1 MISTPQAG
9 QLRDALAVLASASK
23 AAEAYGRPDL
33 GERVAQVRERVSDP
47 RMRVL
52 VVGEFK
58 QGKSS
63 LVNALVRAPLC
74 PVDDDVATSVPTAVQ
89 YADEPSAVAVYP
101 PAVEGGE
108 PLREPF
114 DIDDIRAYVS
124 EAGNPA
130 NERRLAGVEVGL
142 PRDLLRSGLVLVDT
156 PGVGGLG
163 SVHSATTVAALPSAD
178 AVLLCTDASQELTEA
193 EMQFLGIVRE
203 LCPTVACVLT
213 KTDFYPAWRK
223 IAELDEEHLA
233 RHGVAAPV
241 IPTSAALR
249 QRAAARSDRALNDE
263 SGYPRLLEF
272 LRDQVLAGAA
282 VVARRAVAHTVTD
295 VADQLA
301 QRFAAERDALTD
313 PAGSA
318 ELMTRL
324 EETQK
329 RAKALLGRAARW
341 QQTLSDGFTDLAADA
356 EHELRARMR
365 RVTKQVETAVDDAD
379 PAQVWEQLEQW
390 LYRAT
395 TGEVA
400 AHFASVTARASRL
413 AADVAEHF
421 EAGATGDVPHVE
433 VRAPMETLHRIE
445 AVQRPD
451 LNVDGVAGKGLTAM
465 RGSFGGLMMVGVI
478 GGTVGLGLLNPLSLG
493 FGALLGR
500 KAIKDEG
507 KRALA
512 QRRAQA
518 KQACRT
524 YVDEV
529 SFVVSKDAR
538 DGMRRMQRA
547 LRDTFTER
555 ADELQRTTT
564 EALSAAKQA
573 VQANQAE
580 RASRVRDIDA
590 ELGRIQGLR
599 ARAEALA

>member
-1 MISTPQAG
+1 MVINN
-9 QLRDALAVLASASK
+9 ALALLASASE
-23 AAEAYGRPDL
+23 ATEAYGRPDL
-33 GERVAQVRERVSDP
+33 GERVARVRERVTDP

-101 PAVEGGE
+101 PAVDGGE
-108 PLREPF
+108 PLREP
-114 DIDDIRAYVS
+114 IGVEEIREYVS

-130 NERRLAGVEVGL
+130 NERRLAAVEVGL
-142 PRDLLRSGLVLVDT
+142 PREVLRSGLVLVDT

-178 AVLLCTDASQELTEA
+178 AVLLCTDASQELTES
-193 EMQFLGIVRE
+193 EMQFLEIVRD

-233 RHGVAAPV
+233 GKGVAAPV

-249 QRAAARSDRALNDE
+249 QRAAARDDRQLNDE
-263 SGYPRLLEF
+263 SGYPRLLAF
-272 LRDQVLAGAA
+272 LRDE
-282 VVARRAVAHTVTD
+282 VVASAGVVAQRAVAHTITD
-295 VADQLA
+295 VTDQLA

-318 ELMTRL
+318 DQMARL
-324 EETQK
+324 QETQL
-329 RAKALLGRAARW
+329 RAKALLERAARW
-341 QQTLSDGFTDLAADA
+341 QQTLSDGFADLAADA
-356 EHELRARMR
+356 EHEMRARMR
-365 RVTKQVETAVDDAD
+365 RVTKQVETAIEDAD

-395 TGEVA
+395 AGEVA
-400 AHFASVTARASRL
+400 AHYATVTSRAVQL
-413 AADVAEHF
+413 AAGVAEHF
-421 EAGATGDVPHVE
+421 ASDATGAVPHVE
-433 VRAPMETLHRIE
+433 VTAPMEMLTRIE
-445 AVQRPD
+445 AAQRPD
-451 LNVDGVAGKGLTAM
+451 LKVDGAAGKALTAM
-465 RGSFGGLMMVGVI
+465 RGSFGGLMMIGVI
-478 GGTVGLGLLNPLSLG
+478 GSTIGLGLLNPLSLG
-493 FGALLGR
+493 FGAVLGR

-512 QRRAQA
+512 QRRAQS
-518 KQACRT
+518 KQACRA
-524 YVDEV
+524 YIDEV

-547 LRDTFTER
+547 LRDAFTER
-555 ADELQRTTT
+555 ADELQRTTS
-564 EALSAAKQA
+564 ESLGAAQQA
-573 VQANQAE
+573 VQADQAG
-580 RASRVRDIDA
+580 RASRLRDIDA
-590 ELGRIQGLR
+590 ELSRIRALR
-599 ARAEALA
+599 ARAEALT

>member
-1 MISTPQAG
+1 MANS
-9 QLRDALAVLASASK
+9 DALALLASASK
-23 AAEAYGRPDL
+23 ATEAYGRPDL
-33 GERVAQVRERVSDP
+33 GERVAQVRERVTDP

-63 LVNALVRAPLC
+63 LVNALVQTQLC
-74 PVDDDVATSVPTAVQ
+74 PVDDDVATSVPTAVH
-89 YADEPSAVAVYP
+89 YADEPSAVAIYP
-101 PAVEGGE
+101 PPVPDGE
-108 PLREPF
+108 PLRDP
-114 DIDDIRAYVS
+114 IDVEEIRAYVS
-124 EAGNPA
+124 EVGNPA
-130 NERRLAGVEVGL
+130 NERRLTAVEVGL
-142 PRDLLRSGLVLVDT
+142 PRELLRSGLVLVDT

-193 EMQFLGIVRE
+193 EMQFLGIVRD

-233 RHGVAAPV
+233 RHGIAAPV

-249 QRAAARSDRALNDE
+249 ERAAARSDRELNDE

-272 LRDQVLAGAA
+272 LRDQVLASAA
-282 VVARRAVAHTVTD
+282 LVARRAVAHTVSD

-318 ELMTRL
+318 ELVARL
-324 EETQK
+324 EETQQ

-341 QQTLSDGFTDLAADA
+341 QQTLSDGFADLAADA

-365 RVTKQVETAVDDAD
+365 RVTKKVETAVDDAD

-395 TGEVA
+395 SGEVA
-400 AHFASVTARASRL
+400 AHFASVTSRASQL

-421 EAGATGDVPHVE
+421 AAGAAEGVPHVE
-433 VRAPMETLHRIE
+433 VRAPMETLSRIE
-445 AVQRPD
+445 AAKRPD
-451 LNVDGVAGKGLTAM
+451 LKVDGVAGKGLTAM

-547 LRDTFTER
+547 LRDAFTER

-564 EALSAAKQA
+564 GALSAAQQA
-573 VQANQAE
+573 VQSNQAE

-590 ELGRIQGLR
+590 ELSRIRGLR
-599 ARAEALA
+599 TRAEALS

>member
-1 MISTPQAG
+1 MISTPHAG

-33 GERVAQVRERVSDP
+33 GERVARVRERVIDP

-63 LVNALVRAPLC
+63 LVNALVHAQLC
-74 PVDDDVATSVPTAVQ
+74 PVDEDVATSVPTAVQ
-89 YADEPSAVAVYP
+89 YADEPSAVAVYA

-108 PLREPF
+108 PLRKPF
-114 DIDDIRAYVS
+114 DVEEIRAYVS

-130 NERRLAGVEVGL
+130 NERRLAVVEVGL

-193 EMQFLGIVRE
+193 EMQFLGIVRD

-223 IAELDEEHLA
+223 IAELNEEHLA

-249 QRAAARSDRALNDE
+249 QRAAARNDRDLNDE

-282 VVARRAVAHTVTD
+282 QVARRAVAQTVSD

-301 QRFAAERDALTD
+301 QRFAAERNALTD

-318 ELMTRL
+318 ELVARL
-324 EETQK
+324 EETQQ

-341 QQTLSDGFTDLAADA
+341 QQTLSDGFADLAADA

-365 RVTKQVETAVDDAD
+365 RVTKQVDTAVDDAD
-379 PAQVWEQLEQW
+379 PAQIWEQLEQW

-400 AHFASVTARASRL
+400 AHFASVTSRASRL

-421 EAGATGDVPHVE
+421 VAGAAGPRVE
-433 VRAPMETLHRIE
+433 VQAPMESLRRIE

-451 LNVDGVAGKGLTAM
+451 LKVDGVAGKGLTAM

-478 GGTVGLGLLNPLSLG
+478 GSTVGLGLLNPLSLG

-555 ADELQRTTT
+555 ADELQLTTT

-573 VQANQAE
+573 VQAHQAE

-590 ELGRIQGLR
+590 ELSRIRGLR
-599 ARAEALA
+599 TRAEALS

>member
-1 MISTPQAG
+1 MNSTPHAG
-9 QLRDALAVLASASK
+9 QLRAALAVLASASK
-23 AAEAYGRPDL
+23 AAGAYGRPDL
-33 GERVAQVRERVSDP
+33 GQRVAQVRERVADP

-74 PVDDDVATSVPTAVQ
+74 PVDEDVATSVPTAVH
-89 YADEPSAVAVYP
+89 YADEPAAVAVYP
-101 PAVEGGE
+101 PAVAGDE

-114 DIDDIRAYVS
+114 DVDDIRAYVS

-130 NERRLAGVEVGL
+130 NERRLAIVEVGL
-142 PRDLLRSGLVLVDT
+142 PRELLRPGLVLVDT

-193 EMQFLGIVRE
+193 EMQFLAIVRD
-203 LCPTVACVLT
+203 LCPTMACVLT

-249 QRAAARSDRALNDE
+249 QRAAARNDRKLNDE

-272 LRDQVLAGAA
+272 LRDQVLANA
-282 VVARRAVAHTVTD
+282 VLVANRAVAHTVSD

-301 QRFAAERDALTD
+301 QRFAAEREALTD

-318 ELMTRL
+318 ELMSRL

-341 QQTLSDGFTDLAADA
+341 QQTLSDGFADLVADA

-379 PAQVWEQLEQW
+379 PAEVWEQLEQW

-400 AHFASVTARASRL
+400 AHFASVTSRASEL
-413 AADVAEHF
+413 AAEVAEHF
-421 EAGATGDVPHVE
+421 AAGEAVPHVG
-433 VRAPMETLHRIE
+433 VRAPMETLSRID

-451 LNVDGVAGKGLTAM
+451 LKVDGVAGKGLTAM

-512 QRRAQA
+512 QRRAHA

-573 VQANQAE
+573 VQAHQAE

-590 ELGRIQGLR
+590 ELARIRELR
-599 ARAEALA
+599 GRAEALA